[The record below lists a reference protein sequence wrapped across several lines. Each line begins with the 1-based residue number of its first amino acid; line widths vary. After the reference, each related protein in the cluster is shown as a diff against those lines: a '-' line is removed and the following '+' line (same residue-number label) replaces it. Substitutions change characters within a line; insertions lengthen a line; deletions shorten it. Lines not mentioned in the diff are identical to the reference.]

1 MISFSLSLPHHS
13 QPYSA
18 VGLTIAVYI
27 LTFMCCDIYLA
38 FTILWECLIISI
50 PCCYSWGT
58 RWRSWLRHC
67 ATSRKVAGSIPNG
80 VTGIFYLHNPA
91 ALWPWGLTQPLT
103 EISTRNVSWGGGVKA
118 AGVWGW
124 QPYHLHVLIVLKLRS
139 VNLLELSGPVQACNG
154 IALHFCCYSCS
165 HIFSTIIIVD
175 PNMQ

>member
-103 EISTRNVSWGGGVKA
+103 EISTRNVSWGGGGKGSRCVGLTTLSPSCA
-118 AGVWGW
+118 DCLEIEERQPAGT
-124 QPYHLHVLIVLKLRS
+124 LR
-139 VNLLELSGPVQACNG
+139 ACPG
-154 IALHFCCYSCS
+154 L
-165 HIFSTIIIVD
+165 
-175 PNMQ
+175 